1 MIATILYFFLV
12 LSSSGYAYSED
23 QMSFVIDE
31 IEEPVVKEII
41 CSLTSVKPYYDCS
54 EKWTIYL
61 YDVEFPDVCNQNVSF
76 GIASKGC
83 TMYKTFRDDVIS
95 ATIHLGSEHGSQTSF
110 PYPEG
115 PEYQTILYH
124 ELQHAICG
132 CTWHTEIS
140 NDFINQS
147 SLPNDLI

>member
-1 MIATILYFFLV
+1 MITIILYFFLV
-12 LSSSGYAYSED
+12 LLSAGYAYSED
-23 QMSFVIDE
+23 QLSLVIDE
-31 IEEPVVKEII
+31 IEEPAVKEII

-61 YDVEFPDVCNQNVSF
+61 YDVEFPDVCNENVSF

-83 TMYKTFRDDVIS
+83 TTYTTFRDDVIS
-95 ATIHLGSEHGSQTSF
+95 ATINLGNAHGSQTSF

-115 PEYQTILYH
+115 PEYQTVLYH
-124 ELQHAICG
+124 ELQHVICG

-140 NDFINQS
+140 HDFIN
-147 SLPNDLI
+147 

>member
-12 LSSSGYAYSED
+12 LSSAGYAYFED
-23 QMSFVIDE
+23 QRSLVIND
-31 IEEPVVKEII
+31 IEEPAVKEII

-61 YDVEFPDVCNQNVSF
+61 YDVEFPDVCNENVSF

-83 TMYKTFRDDVIS
+83 TTYKTFRGDVIS
-95 ATIHLGSEHGSQTSF
+95 CTIILWNAHGSLTSF
-110 PYPEG
+110 PYAYG
-115 PEYQTILYH
+115 TKHQTVLIH